1 MRSRDRY
8 RILCMCPTLSDL
20 KRTVAALPLI
30 LLLFALAQNEYLFV
44 PIVCA
49 VGIAFVA
56 AFGISFR
63 IIRRTRSHTPFWI
76 IVFLC
81 VYNAPMVLG
90 GYTYLGAWLF
100 LLAPII
106 FAVGFWSIRKSHP
119 ALRIATGVVA
129 VSIFG
134 IFSLHFHRNLDFDQT
149 LRRCEREKKTL
160 NPVVELVDAQKHPYD
175 FTIVGEFGKSAEPFD
190 DAGREKIVAA
200 YGLGDRLRVFDGLTG
215 ALEKEIRLPREG
227 EVQRLV
233 PEPGG
238 SFVYAPPWGR
248 RGRREEIFRIDVKNG
263 KVIDAVP
270 VNYLPASN
278 DDGQSKEVNGC
289 RNVFEVVLD
298 GNIIYALCEVSH
310 SLVKINAWNHQIIG
324 ELKLPG
330 LDAYDMVF
338 DPVKRRIISTDYWS
352 PNLVVID
359 ADRFS
364 IDRTLRI
371 GWSSFGIVLH
381 ERKLFVA
388 RPLAREVVEI
398 DADTLKIVRRIEVGY
413 GVRDLEI
420 DKRRGL
426 LFAGNYYDGTV
437 DAVDVQNGERV
448 ARLFVGSLLRG
459 ISLCVDGRFLYCATG
474 CGVKR
479 VEIDNWLG
487 VEY

>member
-8 RILCMCPTLSDL
+8 RIFHMCPTLSDL

-30 LLLFALAQNEYLFV
+30 LFLFAIAQNEYLFV

-49 VGIAFVA
+49 VGIACVA
-56 AFGISFR
+56 VLGISFR
-63 IIRRTRSHTPFWI
+63 IIRRTGAHTPFWI

-100 LLAPII
+100 LLAPIL
-106 FAVGFWSIRKSHP
+106 FAVGFWSIRKSHM

-134 IFSLHFHRNLDFDQT
+134 IFSLHFHRNLDFDHT
-149 LRRCEREKKTL
+149 LRRCEREQKKL
-160 NPVVELVDAQKHPYD
+160 SPVVELVDAQKHPYD
-175 FTIVGEFGKSAEPFD
+175 FTIVDGVGKSPEASD
-190 DAGREKIVAA
+190 GAGREKLVAA
-200 YGLGDRLRVFDGLTG
+200 YGLDDRLRVFDGLTG
-215 ALEKEIRLPREG
+215 ALEKEIRFPREG
-227 EVQRLV
+227 AVQRLIAT
-233 PEPGG
+233 PDD

-248 RGRREEIFRIDVKNG
+248 RGRREEIYRIDVK
-263 KVIDAVP
+263 KWEIIDTVP
-270 VNYLPASN
+270 VNYLATSKN
-278 DDGQSKEVNGC
+278 DPDNEVNGC
-289 RNVFEVVLD
+289 RNVFEVILD

-310 SLVKINAWNHQIIG
+310 SLVKISALNHQIIG

-330 LDAYDMVF
+330 RDAYDMVF
-338 DPVKRRIISTDYWS
+338 DPVQRRIISTDFWS

-359 ADRFS
+359 VDRFS
-364 IDRTLRI
+364 IDRTLRV
-371 GWSSFGIVLH
+371 GWSSFGIALH

-398 DADTLKIVRRIEVGY
+398 DADTLEIVRRIEVGY

-487 VEY
+487 VKY